1 MNQALRTAIQEV
13 YFDLV
18 DARDNQLLALAPEAE
33 LPQEFDTIGE
43 WLDEQIN
50 KLERIEQLTKG
61 NQ

>member
-18 DARDNQLLALAPEAE
+18 DARDNQLFALSPEAE
-33 LPQEFDTIGE
+33 LPQEFDTIGD

>member
-1 MNQALRTAIQEV
+1 MNQALLTTIQEV

-18 DARDNQLLALAPEAE
+18 DARDNQLLALAPDAE
-33 LPQEFDTIGE
+33 LPQEFDTIGD

-61 NQ
+61 NT